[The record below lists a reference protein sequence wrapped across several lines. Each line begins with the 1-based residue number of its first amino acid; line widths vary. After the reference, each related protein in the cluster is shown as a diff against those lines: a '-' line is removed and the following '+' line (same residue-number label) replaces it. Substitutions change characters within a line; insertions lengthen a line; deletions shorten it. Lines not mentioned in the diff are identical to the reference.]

1 MRRRDIGSYFVGDK
15 GCPSVGSALSYAQN
29 LASAW
34 KDEPRSFYVRGP
46 LGDGL
51 YRVDKDADGIVRTY
65 EIQA

>member
-34 KDEPRSFYVRGP
+34 KDVRGP